1 MEQERIRNFSI
12 IAHIDHGKSTLADR
26 ILELTET
33 VTGREM
39 RAQVLDTMELER
51 ERGITIKAQ
60 AVRVLWKG
68 HQLNLIDTPGHVDFT
83 YEVSRS
89 LQACEGALLVVDAA
103 QGIEA
108 QTVANAYLAI
118 ENDLEIIPVVNKI
131 DLPQADP
138 DGAAAEIA
146 ELVGEQADHVLRIS
160 AKTGEGVEAVLDA
173 IVERIPAPAGH
184 ADAPARALVFDSSYD
199 QYRGV
204 VAFVR
209 MIDGSFRARERLRA
223 MAQGTRFESEEV
235 GFFSPTMRGA
245 DSLQAGEVGYVIT
258 GLKDVSRLRV
268 GDTLTS
274 EENPAAEPLPGYR
287 DVKPMVF
294 AGLFPTDSDEYPDL
308 RDALERLK
316 LNDAALFY
324 EPETSQA
331 LGFGFRCGFLGLLHM
346 EIVRERLEREFDLD
360 LIVTAPSVAYRV
372 ITQTGNEVEV
382 HNPAEMPAEIERVE
396 EPYIKS
402 STIVPKDYVGSVME
416 LNNDRRGR
424 FDHMEYLSEQ
434 RVLLVYELPL
444 AEIVL
449 DYYDQLK
456 SRTRGY
462 ASFDYDVIGFREGD
476 LTRVD
481 VLIAGE
487 PVDALSLIVHRD
499 GAYARGRALVDRL
512 REEIPR
518 QIFDVPVQAAIGS
531 RVIAR
536 ETIKAKRK
544 DVLAKCYGGDI
555 TRKRKARAPEG
566 RKKADEAVRPGR
578 DAAEGVPRRAQPRRG
593 EEVSAAD
600 GLVRHLYVHLPFCAS
615 RCGYCDFVT
624 VVGRRGQHAAYVD
637 ALIAELELEQRGA
650 GAAAGERVPR
660 RRGPRRSRRRA
671 SSSGCFT
678 RCRRPRRSRSRR
690 IRRR

>member
-1 MEQERIRNFSI
+1 VEQARIRNFSI

-26 ILELTET
+26 ILELTEA
-33 VTGREM
+33 VSAREM
-39 RAQVLDTMELER
+39 REQLLDSMELER

-60 AVRVLWKG
+60 AVRVAWKG
-68 HQLNLIDTPGHVDFT
+68 HELNLIDTPGHVDFT

-108 QTVANAYLAI
+108 QTLANAYLAI
-118 ENDLEIIPVVNKI
+118 ENGLEIVPVANKI
-131 DLPQADP
+131 DLPAADP
-138 DGAAAEIA
+138 
-146 ELVGEQADHVLRIS
+146 VGTAVEVADLLGDDPAQVHRIS
-160 AKTGEGVEAVLDA
+160 AKTGDGVADVLDA
-173 IVERIPAPAGH
+173 IVERVPPPAGDP
-184 ADAPARALVFDSSYD
+184 DAPARALVFDSSYD

-209 MIDGSFRARERLRA
+209 VVDGSFTTREALRT
-223 MAQGTRFESEEV
+223 MATGTRFDAEEL
-235 GFFSPTMRGA
+235 GFFSPTMTPVDRL
-245 DSLQAGEVGYVIT
+245 SAGEVGYVVT

-274 EENPAAEPLPGYR
+274 VRKAAAEALPGYK

-294 AGLFPTDSDEYPDL
+294 AGLFPTDSDAYPEL

-316 LNDAALFY
+316 LNDAALVY

-360 LIVTAPSVAYRV
+360 LLVTAPNVAYRV
-372 ITQTGNEVEV
+372 KGRSGDSVELHSPAEFPREVED
-382 HNPAEMPAEIERVE
+382 IE
-396 EPYIKS
+396 EPYVAASI
-402 STIVPKDYVGSVME
+402 IVPKEYVGAVME
-416 LNNDRRGR
+416 LNNDRRGTFGR
-424 FDHMEYLSEQ
+424 LEYLSPE
-434 RVLLVYELPL
+434 RVHLTYELPL

-462 ASFDYDVIGFREGD
+462 ASFDYDVAGFKPGE
-476 LTRVD
+476 LVRVD
-481 VLIAGE
+481 VLVGGE

-499 GAYARGRALVDRL
+499 FAYDRGRLLVEKL

-518 QIFDVPVQAAIGS
+518 QMFDVAIQAAIGS

-536 ETIKAKRK
+536 ETVKAKRK

-555 TRKRKARAPEG
+555 TRKRKLLEKQKAG
-566 RKKADEAVRPGR
+566 KKRMKQVGAVEVPQEAFLAVLNIG
-578 DAAEGVPRRAQPRRG
+578 
-593 EEVSAAD
+593 
-600 GLVRHLYVHLPFCAS
+600 
-615 RCGYCDFVT
+615 
-624 VVGRRGQHAAYVD
+624 RGQ
-637 ALIAELELEQRGA
+637 R
-650 GAAAGERVPR
+650 
-660 RRGPRRSRRRA
+660 
-671 SSSGCFT
+671 T
-678 RCRRPRRSRSRR
+678 
-690 IRRR
+690 